1 MKQIKPV
8 REKIVVKP
16 RDAETQ
22 TAGGIVIPDT
32 AKDRANQGEVVAVGP
47 GRLLDDGTEI
57 QPVLKPGDQV
67 LFIPDVGWE
76 FEHNDDKLLSLTE
89 AEIIAKIEE

>member
-16 RDAETQ
+16 HDAETQ
-22 TAGGIVIPDT
+22 TRGGIIIPDT
-32 AKDRANQGEVVAVGP
+32 AKDRANQGEVVAVGS
-47 GRLLDDGTEI
+47 GRILNDGTEI

-67 LFIPDVGWE
+67 LFIPEVGYE
-76 FEHNDDKLLSLTE
+76 FEHNGERLLSLTE
-89 AEIIAKIEE
+89 AEIIARIEE